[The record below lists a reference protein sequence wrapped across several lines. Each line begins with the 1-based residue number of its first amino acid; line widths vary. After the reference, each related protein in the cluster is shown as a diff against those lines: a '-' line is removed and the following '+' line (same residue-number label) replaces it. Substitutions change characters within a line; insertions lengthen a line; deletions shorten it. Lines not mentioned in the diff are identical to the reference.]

1 MDPAVSRALDRI
13 PMLPGHIQVLFA
25 ILNDPDGDIQDVAEL
40 VCRDPSLAAQS
51 LRVCNS
57 AFYSL
62 PVVVTSIHQAVVLLG
77 MDTVQGIALA
87 SYFQSA
93 MAQPAAVPG
102 GWLDGAADHA
112 LVTAHLS
119 RWFLQAIGEHLEA
132 ATAFTAGLI
141 HDVGRLAFSHLGGEA
156 ERAVVSQ
163 VEAGTPWCEAERA
176 ILGIDHAE
184 AGGYV
189 CERWDIPPVLTQAV
203 RHHHTPLES
212 VDEPLACVVHIANR
226 LAHNSTAE
234 IGEDGPLAGIEPAS
248 WQALGLDD
256 AAMADLATDLLRTLE
271 ATPLPTG

>member
-13 PMLPGHIQVLFA
+13 PMLPGHIQTLFA
-25 ILNDPDGDIQDVAEL
+25 ILNDPDGEIHDVAEL

-93 MAQPAAVPG
+93 ITQRTTLPG
-102 GWLDGAADHA
+102 GWMDGAADHA
-112 LVTAHLS
+112 LITAHLS
-119 RWFLQAIGEHLEA
+119 RWFLQAVGEHLEA

-141 HDVGRLAFSHLGGEA
+141 HDVGRLAFSHLGVEV
-156 ERAVVSQ
+156 EQAVMTQ
-163 VEAGTPWCEAERA
+163 VEAGTPWCAAERA
-176 ILGIDHAE
+176 ILGVDHAE
-184 AGGYV
+184 AGGQV
-189 CERWDIPPVLTQAV
+189 CERWEIPAALTQAV
-203 RHHHTPLES
+203 HYHHAPLES
-212 VDEPLACVVHIANR
+212 VDEPLACVVHIADR
-226 LAHNSTAE
+226 LAHTSVTGA
-234 IGEDGPLAGIEPAS
+234 GEAGPLAGIEPAA

-256 AAMADLATDLLRTLE
+256 AAMMDLAVDLLRTLE
-271 ATPLPTG
+271 ATPLPTV